1 MTNYFVE
8 QIKTLMKDF
17 LSREK
22 TRAKEIKRN
31 SGYYS
36 AEMATTKNTEITNQS
51 ENDYLSVINEINNIF
66 KIIKH
71 KVTVSSFPKSTDISD
86 DVKLFDG
93 TFPLSQAEVEIF
105 INKYEHNESM
115 LRIISRY
122 IDEHFGENPTVCAY
136 LKAKI
141 PSARNILE
149 KYQRIFQSA
158 INIVG
163 VYHNNPS
170 GSQESSIDDFAT
182 DLSVIGSGQ
191 YLQMYNVNPNEVLSD
206 TFSDIFLIREYG
218 NTFEKLI

>member
-22 TRAKEIKRN
+22 TGAKEIKRN

-51 ENDYLSVINEINNIF
+51 ENDYLSVINEINNVF
-66 KIIKH
+66 KVIKQR
-71 KVTVSSFPKSTDISD
+71 VAVSSFPKAMDISD

-93 TFPLSQAEVEIF
+93 TFPLSQAEIEIF
-105 INKYEHNESM
+105 INKYEHNETM
-115 LRIISRY
+115 LRVISNY
-122 IDEHFGENPTVCAY
+122 IDENFAENPTVLAY
-136 LKAKI
+136 LKSKI

-191 YLQMYNVNPNEVLSD
+191 YLQMYNVNPNEVLPD

-218 NTFEKLI
+218 NTFEELK

>member
-51 ENDYLSVINEINNIF
+51 ENDYLSVINEINNVF
-66 KIIKH
+66 KVIKQR
-71 KVTVSSFPKSTDISD
+71 VAVSSFPKAMDISD

-93 TFPLSQAEVEIF
+93 TFPLSQAEIEIF
-105 INKYEHNESM
+105 INKYEHNETM
-115 LRIISRY
+115 LRVISNY
-122 IDEHFGENPTVCAY
+122 IDENFAENPTVLAY

-191 YLQMYNVNPNEVLSD
+191 YLQMYNVNPNEVLPD

-218 NTFEKLI
+218 NTFEKLK

>member
-93 TFPLSQAEVEIF
+93 TLPLAQAEVEVF
-105 INKYEHNESM
+105 IDKYCTNETM
-115 LRIISRY
+115 LRVISNY
-122 IDEHFGENPTVCAY
+122 IDENFAENPTVLAY

-218 NTFEKLI
+218 NTFEELR

>member
-51 ENDYLSVINEINNIF
+51 ENDYLSVIGEINNVF
-66 KIIKH
+66 KVIKQR
-71 KVTVSSFPKSTDISD
+71 VAVSSFPKAMDISD

-93 TFPLSQAEVEIF
+93 TFPLSQAEIEIF

-122 IDEHFGENPTVCAY
+122 IDEHFGENPTVLAY
-136 LKAKI
+136 LKSKI

-191 YLQMYNVNPNEVLSD
+191 YLQTYNVNPNEVLPD
-206 TFSDIFLIREYG
+206 TFSDIFLIREYR
-218 NTFEKLI
+218 NTFEELR

>member
-136 LKAKI
+136 LKTKI

-191 YLQMYNVNPNEVLSD
+191 YLQMYNVNPNEVLPD
-206 TFSDIFLIREYG
+206 TFSDIFLIKEYG
-218 NTFEKLI
+218 NTFEELR

>member
-22 TRAKEIKRN
+22 TRAEEIKRN

-66 KIIKH
+66 KVIKQR
-71 KVTVSSFPKSTDISD
+71 VAVSSFPKSTDISE

-93 TFPLSQAEVEIF
+93 TLPLAQAEVEVF
-105 INKYEHNESM
+105 IDKYRTNETM
-115 LRIISRY
+115 LRVISNY
-122 IDEHFGENPTVCAY
+122 IDENFAENPTVLAY
-136 LKAKI
+136 LKSKI

-191 YLQMYNVNPNEVLSD
+191 YLQMYNVNPNEVLPD

-218 NTFEKLI
+218 NTFEELR